1 VGQVQRGIALR
12 EGGKS
17 GMVASLWPTRHLLL
31 EIGRRLV
38 AGGYVERVFQLSEAD
53 LLGLLRR
60 H

>member
-1 VGQVQRGIALR
+1 
-12 EGGKS
+12 
-17 GMVASLWPTRHLLL
+17 MVASLWPTRHLLL

-38 AGGYVERVFQLSEAD
+38 AGGYVERPEQVFQLSEAD